1 MRLRIVNPIDRDFGM
16 VPRALWTMDLPFQ
29 AKGLAAY
36 LFCLR
41 DGAVPYVAEIEAS
54 LGIGRDAR
62 RKAFAALEAAGLIEW
77 YVEHDRGRIVGKTL
91 LLHPARCCAPEN
103 QADGK
108 TDAKSIESINA
119 PEIPAGGKHVPKA
132 TETRPSRDCG
142 SGDTL
147 KQNKEE
153 RARQAREAAAKRLP
167 VSRAPVARPKG
178 GGAGRASVSQEKR
191 PSDPWVRAASA
202 AEVGM
207 DWLHPVT
214 NQWRKASD
222 FPEDAEKWGAGR
234 ATA

>member
-77 YVEHDRGRIVGKTL
+77 DVEKDRGRIVGKTL
-91 LLHPARCCAPEN
+91 LLHPLRCCAPEN
-103 QADGK
+103 QADGEI
-108 TDAKSIESINA
+108 TPQTVHA
-119 PEIPAGGKHVPKA
+119 PDFPAGGKHVPKS
-132 TETRPSRDCG
+132 TETRPSTDCG

-147 KQNKEE
+147 KDKKE
-153 RARQAREAAAKRLP
+153 RARKAREAAAKRSP
-167 VSRAPVARPKG
+167 ASRAPVARPMG
-178 GGAGRASVSQEKR
+178 GGSGLTSVFELTRYQRSCLLAGQDMPNNGLPALK
-191 PSDPWVRAASA
+191 P
-202 AEVGM
+202 G
-207 DWLHPVT
+207 HPHYE
-214 NQWRKASD
+214 QLRQALQAQ
-222 FPEDAEKWGAGR
+222 DAEKRGVA
-234 ATA
+234 